1 MATNLGVERGERR
14 IVSGV
19 SFTLG
24 TGEALVVTGE
34 NGSGKSTLLRAIA
47 GLLPCA
53 QGGIQFEGRRNGGGA
68 ADIDEDA
75 RLGEYCHYLGHQNG
89 LKAALSVEENL
100 TFWQKFYGANHA
112 AQNMGVEEALETV
125 GMAHVLDIPAGYLST
140 GMKRRVA
147 IAKLLLSE
155 RPVWI
160 VDEPTAGLDAQ
171 STKMFTDIASDFC
184 KGGGILIAATHL
196 PLGLKKTQKLEIKDH
211 LGAMLS

>member
-1 MATNLGVERGERR
+1 MAVERGERR

-19 SFTLG
+19 SFALG

-53 QGGIQFEGRRNGGGA
+53 QGSILLEGRKVWRGV
-68 ADIDEDA
+68 DIDEDA
-75 RLGEYCHYLGHQNG
+75 PLGEQCHYLGHQNG
-89 LKAALSVEENL
+89 LKAALSVNENL
-100 TFWQKFYGANHA
+100 TFWQKFYGADHG
-112 AQNMGVEEALETV
+112 AQNLSVEEALEIV
-125 GMAHVLDIPAGYLST
+125 GMAHTLDIPAGYLST

-147 IAKLLLSE
+147 IARLLVSE

-171 STKMFTDIASDFC
+171 STKMFTDISHNFC
-184 KGGGILIAATHL
+184 KGGGILVAATHL
-196 PLGLKKTQKLEIKDH
+196 PLGLKKPKKLEIKDH
-211 LGAMLS
+211 LRAMLT